1 MSDLDLTELRE
12 IAEAATPGPWG
23 VYDANEGMSPPRPY
37 WSVANNEFHNPTNLD
52 ALAIDISIDYGD
64 KDDAAHIA
72 AFDPP
77 TVLALIDEVERLRA
91 GIIEAH
97 ETITN
102 EAGPAWLAA
111 SKVLEDALDVYV
123 RIPVENARLCDFAEM
138 IEQRQVQL
146 EQDRARL
153 NALSKA
159 LAHLRMIAGADDD
172 SRIGDL
178 LALDLIAGAA

>member
-1 MSDLDLTELRE
+1 MTDLDLTKLRE
-12 IAEAATPGPWG
+12 IAAAATPGPWG

-91 GIIEAH
+91 VVDEVA
-97 ETITN
+97 ER
-102 EAGPAWLAA
+102 AWDHAVG
-111 SKVLEDALDVYV
+111 SMRYEDGS
-123 RIPVENARLCDFAEM
+123 PVEIVSVTNPYR
-138 IEQRQVQL
+138 I
-146 EQDRARL
+146 
-153 NALSKA
+153 KA
-159 LAHLRMIAGADDD
+159 GD
-172 SRIGDL
+172 SDE
-178 LALDLIAGAA
+178 